1 MIRSLRPVWMASAL
15 ACLVSPAV
23 AGASRPS
30 VAPAPQTA
38 TQAAVLAQVQQLM
51 ERVRQ
56 LEQSNQ
62 ELSRRISELSA
73 TERSRSAP
81 TVVSPV
87 PNEVRLQALEQQVQG
102 MAQQVTQGSATVA
115 PPDSGPRFEGSLVA
129 LAQQVNARG
138 SDTGRRQSAVNYR
151 GDLVATL
158 SAGALGQAQGTLV
171 GHLRFGQGTGLSIR
185 PSYSSTVNSTTFEAA
200 AGSDDTYAIVA
211 EAHYTLDW
219 VLGGAQAQGAA
230 AEQLSL
236 TVGKMDVFGFFD
248 QNAVAADESA
258 AFLNNAFVHNPLL
271 DSGGDIAADG
281 YGFAPGLRL
290 SYVRP
295 VAAGSMGVSL
305 GVFAAGDAARF
316 GSGWSQ
322 PLVMGQ
328 LDWSPVLTDGE
339 PQGAYRL
346 YAWTNGRTLSLDE
359 QRQRHSG
366 WGVSADQRVGAHWH
380 LFGRWGQ
387 RTAGDGP
394 FDRALTLGFEYSG
407 AGWGRASDALGLAQ
421 GWIHTSQAWRDGTAD
436 GSFGTYAASGS
447 ERITELYYRVQ
458 FNEQLSIT
466 PDYQFVQRAG
476 GDDSATQV
484 HVLGVRATLGF

>member
-1 MIRSLRPVWMASAL
+1 MIRCLRPVWMASAL
-15 ACLVSPAV
+15 VCAASPVV
-23 AGASRPS
+23 ADTARPP
-30 VAPAPQTA
+30 VAPAPLAAPQTA
-38 TQAAVLAQVQQLM
+38 TPAAVLAQVQQLM

-56 LEQSNQ
+56 LEQSNL
-62 ELSRRISELSA
+62 ELSRRISELSVA
-73 TERSRSAP
+73 EGSRGAAPGVSAAP
-81 TVVSPV
+81 G
-87 PNEVRLQALEQQVQG
+87 EVRLQALEQQVQG
-102 MAQQVTQGSATVA
+102 MAQQA
-115 PPDSGPRFEGSLVA
+115 PGPRLEGSLVA

-138 SDTGRRQSAVNYR
+138 SETGRRQSAVNYR

-158 SAGALGQAQGTLV
+158 SAGTLGAAQGTLV

-219 VLGGAQAQGAA
+219 ALGGAQAQGAA

-271 DSGGDIAADG
+271 DSGGDIAADD

-290 SYVRP
+290 AYARP
-295 VAAGSMGVSL
+295 VADGSLGVSL
-305 GVFAAGDAARF
+305 GVFAAGEAARF
-316 GSGWSQ
+316 GSGWSK
-322 PLVMGQ
+322 PLVLGQ
-328 LDWSPVLTDGE
+328 VAWSPVLIDGE
-339 PQGAYRL
+339 PQGTYRL
-346 YAWTNGRTLSLDE
+346 YAWTNGRTQGLDE
-359 QRQRHSG
+359 LLQRHSG

-387 RTAGDGP
+387 RTAGVGL
-394 FDRALTLGFEYSG
+394 FDRALTLGFEYAG
-407 AGWGRASDALGLAQ
+407 AGWGRAGDALGLAQ
-421 GWIHTSQAWRDGTAD
+421 GWIHTDDTWRDATAD
-436 GSFGTYAASGS
+436 GSLAGHAASGS

-458 FNEQLSIT
+458 LNEQLSIT

-476 GDDSATQV
+476 GDDAAARI